1 MATVTGIFASPAEAE
16 NAMHSLRAHG
26 FEESQINLLARGESS
41 FPVHGTQAGAA
52 IGAFVG
58 LSAATFLPGLGP
70 VVGMG
75 MIATGLIGTG
85 LGAAAGAAIDRHTH
99 GVPNEELYFYEEAV
113 RNGQSVVIVEAQDQT
128 QETQARNLLER
139 GGGRS
144 VQSLRR
150 EWWQS
155 LRDDERAYLRHQGR
169 ELEPNEPE
177 YRSGFEAALHP
188 TTRGRDLTD
197 VVAYVEECYPE
208 PCKTEVFRI
217 GYDRGQQY
225 FRRRMA
231 ARETE

>member
-113 RNGQSVVIVEAQDQT
+113 RNGQPVVIVEAHDQT
-128 QETQARNLLER
+128 QATQARNLLER

-169 ELEPNEPE
+169 ELEPNEPA

-188 TTRGRDLTD
+188 ATRGRDLTD
-197 VVAYVEECYPE
+197 VVTYVEECYPE

-217 GYDRGQQY
+217 GYDRGQEY